1 MTRVT
6 IMDGGMGAEL
16 ARRGVIGGSDEGL
29 WSAQAL
35 IEAPATVV
43 AAHRDFIAAGA
54 RLIITN
60 SYACVPAW
68 LAMAGMADRYAAL
81 AAESGRL
88 ARQAAEEADAEV
100 LVAGGLPPLALSYSA
115 DLVPDEAAA
124 RPVYENLARALEPF
138 VDLFICETMSSIGE
152 SKTAVSAAR
161 SAAAA
166 RGLPV
171 YVAWTLDERP
181 GRGLRSG
188 ESVGDAHAALA
199 GIGTD
204 GFLFNCTHP
213 DAIEAALI
221 EISALT
227 DRPTGG
233 YPNRFD
239 VPPGWTGDEAELVDR
254 TDFGTEQFV
263 AAALRW
269 VEHGATVVGG
279 CCRIT
284 PADIAAL
291 SERLG
296 PNPARAG

>member
-1 MTRVT
+1 MPEVT
-6 IMDGGMGAEL
+6 VMDGGMGAEL
-16 ARRGVIGGSDEGL
+16 ARRGVIAESDDGL

-35 IEAPATVV
+35 IEAPDTVV

-60 SYACVPAW
+60 SYACVPGW
-68 LAMAGMADRYAAL
+68 LAKADMADRYAEL

-88 ARQAAEEADAEV
+88 ARQAADEAAAEV
-100 LVAGGLPPLALSYSA
+100 LVAGGLPPLELSYSA
-115 DLVPDEAAA
+115 DLVPDDANAG
-124 RPVYENLARALEPF
+124 PVYENLARAMEPF
-138 VDLFICETMSSIGE
+138 VDLFICETMSSIRE
-152 SKTAVSAAR
+152 SRTAVGAAK
-161 SAAAA
+161 SAAAS

-181 GRGLRSG
+181 GCGLRSG
-188 ESVGDAHAALA
+188 ERVKDAWEALA
-199 GIGTD
+199 EIGTD

-213 DAIEAALI
+213 DAIEAGVV
-221 EISALT
+221 EIASLT
-227 DRPTGG
+227 DKPTGG

-239 VPPGWTGDEAELVDR
+239 VPHGWTGDASELR
-254 TDFGTEQFV
+254 HRNDFGTEQFV

-269 VEHGATVVGG
+269 VERGATVVGG

-291 SERLG
+291 SERLDR
-296 PNPARAG
+296 N

>member
-1 MTRVT
+1 MPRVT
-6 IMDGGMGAEL
+6 VMDGGMGAEL
-16 ARRGVIGGSDEGL
+16 AHRGVIRESDDGL

-35 IEAPATVV
+35 IDAPDTVV

-54 RLIITN
+54 GMIITN
-60 SYACVPAW
+60 SYACVPEW
-68 LAMAGMADRYAAL
+68 LAKAGIADRYAEL

-88 ARQAAEEADAEV
+88 ARIAASEADAEV
-100 LVAGGLPPLALSYSA
+100 LVAGGLPPLALSYQA
-115 DLVPDEAAA
+115 DMVPDAAAA
-124 RPVYENLARALEPF
+124 RPIYEGLARALEPF
-138 VDLFICETMSSIGE
+138 VDLFICETMSSIRE
-152 SKTAVSAAR
+152 SETAVGAAK
-161 SAAAA
+161 SAAAD

-181 GRGLRSG
+181 GQGLRSG
-188 ESVGDAHAALA
+188 ESVADAWAALA
-199 GIGTD
+199 ELETD

-213 DAIEAALI
+213 DAIEAAVL
-221 EISALT
+221 EIASLT
-227 DRPTGG
+227 DKPTGG

-239 VPPGWTGDEAELVDR
+239 VPQGWTGESSQLRHR

-269 VEHGATVVGG
+269 VELGATVVGG

-291 SERLG
+291 SDRLG
-296 PNPARAG
+296 RN